1 LGAPL
6 TIASVVA
13 ALTTGRSPG
22 TRAAKRRREATSLR
36 CSGPGAYVGHLTT
49 SITFTV
55 IVALFAVATVAT
67 VVSVAAAETVVAA
80 AAETVVAVAAA
91 KTVVAAAETIAATI
105 VAAETIAATIVVAET
120 SVPVATAET
129 TVVAAETI
137 AATIVAAETT
147 VVAAETIVPVATAET
162 TVVVAE
168 TSVPVATAKTTV
180 IVAEAAVAGIAPE
193 IFFVLPHSEGAAVR
207 VAPGAVAVGAVAGA
221 VAVAGTRLRPPSLIL
236 KVVDRARPVT
246 PAGVFARLLPGHLAG
261 GKDDEAKQGN
271 RN

>member
-105 VAAETIAATIVVAET
+105 VAAETV
-120 SVPVATAET
+120 VPVATAET
-129 TVVAAETI
+129 TVVVAETI

>member
-105 VAAETIAATIVVAET
+105 VAAET

-129 TVVAAETI
+129 VVAAAETI
-137 AATIVAAETT
+137 AATIVAAET
-147 VVAAETIVPVATAET
+147 
-162 TVVVAE
+162 
-168 TSVPVATAKTTV
+168 SVPVAATETTV

-261 GKDDEAKQGN
+261 GEGDEAKQGD